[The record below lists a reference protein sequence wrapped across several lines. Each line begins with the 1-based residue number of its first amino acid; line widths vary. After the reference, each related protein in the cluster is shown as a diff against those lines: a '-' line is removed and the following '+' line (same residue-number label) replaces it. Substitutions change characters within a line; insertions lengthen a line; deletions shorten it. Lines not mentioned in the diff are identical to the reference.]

1 MNNIIQVTNMLKQFS
16 NANTPR
22 LTQGRC
28 VNKYKKFNKSH
39 KFPTQ
44 PPQDSLKGGALT
56 SLTSLTSL
64 ISLTRLMSI

>member
-1 MNNIIQVTNMLKQFS
+1 MNNIIQVTNMLKQCHYMSTQVS

-28 VNKYKKFNKSH
+28 ANKYKKFNKSH

-44 PPQDSLKGGALT
+44 TPQDSLKGGA
-56 SLTSLTSL
+56 
-64 ISLTRLMSI
+64 